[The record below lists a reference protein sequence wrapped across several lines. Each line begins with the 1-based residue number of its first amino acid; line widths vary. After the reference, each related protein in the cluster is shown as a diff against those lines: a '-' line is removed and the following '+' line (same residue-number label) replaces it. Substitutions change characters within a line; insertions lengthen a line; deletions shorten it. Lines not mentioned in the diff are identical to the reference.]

1 VSRLKSSLNLLNRT
15 HLTPILYALSGI
27 TLLFVLIIIFQTY
40 VLRLKVETAVVSSQ
54 IETMVAPVN
63 GYITHVFVAPGGL
76 IKKGAPLL
84 SIENLDLERKLQLA
98 RIQVAESQLNIDY
111 YKQLLVN
118 EQQRLSVYKQIGA
131 TRVDSALTLVN
142 QAKQTVLTA
151 QHEVERFTELNK
163 KHYVSAANLETV
175 RANYLNAQEALN
187 NANARH
193 QLENHSLD
201 AVKEG
206 MYFTGTKTEGIA
218 RDLDAELTA
227 AQNRV
232 KLNEMRVK
240 IYEEL
245 INKLTLTAP
254 FDGKVTQ
261 ILKSVG
267 NTTDMVQPLIFIE
280 NVSIRKQIIAYLTQ
294 DEIIHIGASGNVKLY
309 IPSSGKIFHGKIVE
323 INRTDGFIDEVNAQY
338 RWRDFQ
344 VDRSARITIAIKNC
358 DQKAFDHDAFSGMPV
373 IAYFSKKFLFF

>member
-1 VSRLKSSLNLLNRT
+1 MNRLKSSLSILNRT

-84 SIENLDLERKLQLA
+84 RIENLDLERKLQLA
-98 RIQVAESQLNIDY
+98 RVEVAESKLNIDY
-111 YKQLLVN
+111 YQQLLMN
-118 EQQRLSVYKQIGA
+118 EQERLSVYKKIGA

-142 QAKQTVLTA
+142 QAKQAVLTA
-151 QHEVERFTELNK
+151 QHDVERFTELNK
-163 KHYVSAANLETV
+163 KNYVSAANLETV

-193 QLENHSLD
+193 QLENHSLN

-206 MYFTGTKTEGIA
+206 MYFTGTKTEGIS

-227 AQNRV
+227 AQKRV
-232 KLNEMRVK
+232 QLNETRVK
-240 IYEEL
+240 IYEAL
-245 INKLTLTAP
+245 IKKLTLIAP

-261 ILKSVG
+261 ILKSAG

-280 NVSIRKQIIAYLTQ
+280 NISVSKQIIAYLTQ
-294 DEIIHIGASGNVKLY
+294 DEIIHIGASGKVNLY
-309 IPSSGKIFHGKIVE
+309 IPSSGKTYHGKIVE

-344 VDRSARITIAIKNC
+344 VDRSARITIAIQNR
-358 DQKAFDHDAFSGMPV
+358 DQRAFDQDAFSGMPL
-373 IAYFSKKFLFF
+373 IAYFSKKFVFF